1 MKDLRTGIYAL
12 VILNLISREG
22 PIHGYGL
29 MIRVKEVSDGVL
41 SPSESTVYET
51 LKYLEKKGLIKSFW
65 GKPAEGGLPR
75 KYYVITELG
84 SKLLN
89 ELNKEVVG
97 IVEVLKKVMGA

>member
-1 MKDLRTGIYAL
+1 MKDLRTGVYAL

-29 MIRVKEVSDGVL
+29 MIRMKEVSDGVL

-51 LKYLEKKGLIKSFW
+51 LKYLERKGLIKSFW

-84 SKLLN
+84 SRLLS

-97 IVEVLKKVMGA
+97 IVEVLKKVIGS